1 MAVRTALTALAT
13 VGGAAAAG
21 LAYAHLESKLFTVR
35 RFTVPV
41 LAPGQ
46 RPVRVLHIS
55 DLHLTPAQHTKQEW
69 VRSLAGLAPDV
80 VINTGDNFGHLR
92 SLAPLLDVLGPLM
105 EVPGAFVMG
114 SNDYFAPT
122 FKNPARYLLPD
133 AREERDDLVPL
144 PTESLAKAFR
154 EAGWA
159 DLTNRR
165 DTITLRDGRV
175 IDLVGMDDPHLD
187 RDVMPEPRTAVGGR
201 TATARHLAG
210 ANPVEGETRG
220 VDVADAHDDRQG
232 PLLRFGVV
240 HAPYQRVLNQLRAD
254 GTDLIF
260 AGHTHGGQLC
270 LPGIGALVTNCD
282 LDRGRAY
289 GLHGWPGP
297 RPDQDGGEDSTW
309 LHVSAGGG
317 TSPYWQIRFACR
329 PEATLL
335 TLTAKVS

>member
-1 MAVRTALTALAT
+1 MAARSALTTLAAL
-13 VGGAAAAG
+13 GGAAAAG

-35 RFTVPV
+35 RYTVPI

-46 RPVRVLHIS
+46 RPVRVLHLS
-55 DLHLTPAQHTKQEW
+55 DLHLTPSQHIKQEW

-92 SLAPLLDVLGPLM
+92 SLGPLLDVLGPLM

-133 AREERDDLVPL
+133 AREQRDDLVPL

-175 IDLVGMDDPHLD
+175 LGLVGMDDPHLD
-187 RDVMPEPRTAVGGR
+187 RDVMPESRPTAGTGSAKGR
-201 TATARHLAG
+201 HA
-210 ANPVEGETRG
+210 
-220 VDVADAHDDRQG
+220 ADADLGGTPDG
-232 PLLRFGVV
+232 EDPLLRLGVV

-254 GTDLIF
+254 GTDMVF

-282 LDRGRAY
+282 LDRGRAS

-297 RPDQDGGEDSTW
+297 RPDEDGGEDSTW
-309 LHVSAGGG
+309 LHVSAGAG
-317 TSPYWQIRFACR
+317 TSPYWQLRFACR

>member
-1 MAVRTALTALAT
+1 MDAT
-13 VGGAAAAG
+13 PGAEERHAG
-21 LAYAHLESKLFTVR
+21 RQLQEL
-35 RFTVPV
+35 
-41 LAPGQ
+41 
-46 RPVRVLHIS
+46 RVLLVDDH
-55 DLHLTPAQHTKQEW
+55 DLFRTGLRTLLEEQ
-69 VRSLAGLAPDV
+69 SLQVVGEAENGQVALRLVGELAPDV

-114 SNDYFAPT
+114 SNDYFAPA

-133 AREERDDLVPL
+133 SREDRKELVPL

-175 IDLVGMDDPHLD
+175 LDLVGMDDPHLD
-187 RDVMPEPRTAVGGR
+187 RDVMPEPRGIVDGETAVEGR
-201 TATARHLAG
+201 HRA
-210 ANPVEGETRG
+210 
-220 VDVADAHDDRQG
+220 DVAGEREAQDH
-232 PLLRFGVV
+232 LLRFGVV

-254 GTDLIF
+254 GADVIF

-270 LPGIGALVTNCD
+270 LPGVGGLVTNCD
-282 LDRGRAY
+282 LDRGRAS
-289 GLHGWPGP
+289 GLEGWPGP
-297 RPDQDGGEDSTW
+297 RPDAEDGEDSTW
-309 LHVSAGGG
+309 LHVSAGAG

-335 TLTAKVS
+335 TLTAKVT

>member
-1 MAVRTALTALAT
+1 MAARTALTTLAA

-35 RFTVPV
+35 RFTVPI
-41 LAPGQ
+41 LAPGE

-92 SLAPLLDVLGPLM
+92 SLGPLLDVLGPLT

-165 DTITLRDGRV
+165 DMITLRDGRV
-175 IDLVGMDDPHLD
+175 LDLVGMDDPHLD
-187 RDVMPEPRTAVGGR
+187 RDVMPESREAARAGTVAGR
-201 TATARHLAG
+201 RAAG
-210 ANPVEGETRG
+210 ATSAEDAPHG
-220 VDVADAHDDRQG
+220 VDSAGATVDQD

-240 HAPYQRVLNQLRAD
+240 HAPYQRVLNQLRVDGAD
-254 GTDLIF
+254 ILF

-270 LPGIGALVTNCD
+270 LPGVGALVTNCD

-297 RPDQDGGEDSTW
+297 RPDEEGGEDSTW
-309 LHVSAGGG
+309 LHVSAGAG
-317 TSPYWQIRFACR
+317 TSPYWQLRFACR

-335 TLTAKVS
+335 TLTAKVT

>member
-1 MAVRTALTALAT
+1 MAARTALTALAA

-21 LAYAHLESKLFTVR
+21 LVYAHLESKLFTVR

-46 RPVRVLHIS
+46 RPVRVLHLS

-92 SLAPLLDVLGPLM
+92 SLGPLLDVLGPLM

-114 SNDYFAPT
+114 SNDYFAPA

-133 AREERDDLVPL
+133 AREEREDLVSL

-165 DTITLRDGRV
+165 DAITLRDGRV
-175 IDLVGMDDPHLD
+175 LDLVGMDDPHLD
-187 RDVMPEPRTAVGGR
+187 RDVMPEPRTAGD
-201 TATARHLAG
+201 ASD
-210 ANPVEGETRG
+210 PV
-220 VDVADAHDDRQG
+220 
-232 PLLRFGVV
+232 LRFGVV

-254 GTDLIF
+254 GADMVF

-297 RPDQDGGEDSTW
+297 RPDEAGGEDSTW
-309 LHVSAGGG
+309 LHVSAGAG

>member
-1 MAVRTALTALAT
+1 MAARTALTALAA
-13 VGGAAAAG
+13 VGAAGAAG

-35 RFTVPV
+35 RCTVPV
-41 LAPGQ
+41 LPPGQ
-46 RPVRVLHIS
+46 PPVRVLHLS
-55 DLHLTPAQHTKQEW
+55 DLHLTPSQHTKQDW

-80 VINTGDNFGHLR
+80 VVNTGDNFGHLR
-92 SLAPLLDVLGPLM
+92 ALAPLLDVLGPLM

-122 FKNPARYLLPD
+122 FKSPARYLLPD
-133 AREERDDLVPL
+133 ARVQRDDLVPL

-165 DTITLRDGRV
+165 DTITLRDGREL
-175 IDLVGMDDPHLD
+175 DLVGMDDPHLD
-187 RDVMPEPRTAVGGR
+187 RDVMPEPRA
-201 TATARHLAG
+201 AG
-210 ANPVEGETRG
+210 PIS
-220 VDVADAHDDRQG
+220 ADADASRSRGATGSDGVRG
-232 PLLRFGVV
+232 ERDTLLRLGVV
-240 HAPYQRVLNQLRAD
+240 HAPYLRVLNQLRAD
-254 GTDLIF
+254 GADLIL

-282 LDRGRAY
+282 LDRGRAS

-297 RPDQDGGEDSTW
+297 RPDEPGGEDSTW
-309 LHVSAGGG
+309 LQVSAGAG
-317 TSPYWQIRFACR
+317 TSPYWQLRFACR

-335 TLTAKVS
+335 TLTARAA